1 MLRYFK
7 KVDKNPTSN
16 VPGLTEKEVKRANEE
31 VKRVIEQKSGRRAKY
46 NDYTPLQRAN
56 IGKYTVEHGPTRAS
70 HYFTKV
76 LEKDVPESTVRRLK
90 TEYLQKLKLTDNE
103 KSTSCRFAKAFP
115 GKATIAWSRARQ
127 IWMIQSWE
135 SVKQRPEIAINGFEK
150 AGILQA
156 INYVV

>member
-1 MLRYFK
+1 MICLYNVIGLEIDSNSRCKKKERMLRYFK

-56 IGKYTVEHGPTRAS
+56 IGKYAVEHGPTRAS

-103 KSTSCRFAKAFP
+103 DPQVVALPKHSQGRPLLLGQELDKS
-115 GKATIAWSRARQ
+115 G
-127 IWMIQSWE
+127 
-135 SVKQRPEIAINGFEK
+135 
-150 AGILQA
+150 
-156 INYVV
+156 